1 VILLNVS
8 NLDKSILNPTK
19 LKNQFPVTRY
29 TRDVEEKAILLQ
41 AFFKSVQQYQ
51 VLLNRR
57 LEIVAFND
65 CALSFHQTNGCLYLE
80 KGRSILNYINTSFV
94 KDFKT
99 QCNKALQGEPVEYE
113 HFINGGWFNFTIS
126 ALYNP
131 DDEIA
136 GLSIVGSDINNQKKT
151 ERIIRQQSESLSAIA
166 QFQSH
171 QLRHPVSIILGF
183 VNLIKE
189 EDYILK
195 KEYLHA
201 VEKATNQL
209 DEIIRAIVKESRTA
223 K

>member
-1 VILLNVS
+1 
-8 NLDKSILNPTK
+8 

-29 TRDVEEKAILLQ
+29 TSDVEEKAILLQ

-51 VLLNRR
+51 VLLNKR

-65 CALSFHQTNGCLYLE
+65 SALGFHRANGGLHLE
-80 KGRSILNYINTSFV
+80 KGRSIFDYINTSLV
-94 KDFKT
+94 EDFKT
-99 QCNKALQGEPVEYE
+99 QCNKALQSESVEYE
-113 HFINGGWFNFTIS
+113 HFIKGGWFNFTIS

-131 DDEIA
+131 DDKTA
-136 GLSIVGSDINNQKKT
+136 GLSIVGSNINDQKKT
-151 ERIIRQQSESLSAIA
+151 EKIIRQQSESLSTIA

-171 QLRHPVSIILGF
+171 QLRHPVSVILGF

-189 EDYILK
+189 EDYNLR

-209 DEIIRAIVKESRTA
+209 DEIIRAIVKESRA
-223 K
+223 V